1 MPTVCASVPMQAPT
15 TTSLRPSAERIRRLT
30 SAADSSGNSRS
41 ATVTGRRS
49 TRWLTRP

>member
-15 TTSLRPSAERIRRLT
+15 TTSLRPSAERIRRFT
-30 SAADSSGNSRS
+30 SAAGRTGNSRS
-41 ATVTGRRS
+41 ATVTADKS